1 MTTTTNPVTVTAGA
15 IGPAG
20 TYFAGNIGPG
30 FCYTA
35 ATEGGRPQVWTV
47 YIIADGGT
55 LVGNVREV
63 VGSVAHLDAFLNAEH
78 ENLYR

>member
-20 TYFAGNIGPG
+20 TYFAGNLGPDY
-30 FCYTA
+30 CYTA
-35 ATEGGRPQVWTV
+35 ATERGRPQVWTV
-47 YIIADGGT
+47 YIISAAGLLVFGG
-55 LVGNVREV
+55 LEV

-78 ENLYR
+78 ANLYP

>member
-20 TYFAGNIGPG
+20 TYFAGNIGPA

-35 ATEGGRPQVWTV
+35 ATEAGRNVWTV
-47 YIIADGGT
+47 YIIADGGR
-55 LVGNVREV
+55 LVGNCWHEV
-63 VGSVAHLDAFLNAEH
+63 VGDVRYLDAFLNAEH
-78 ENLYR
+78 GNLYP